1 MLDVY
6 GIKNCSTVKKALNW
20 LDQHNKAYRFHDYKK
35 TPATQEQLQRWAQE
49 VSWERLLN
57 KRGTT
62 WRRLSTEQQEAVV
75 DSASAI
81 AVLRENNSMIKRPL
95 IESPNGILLGFDD
108 QEYQSKL

>member
-20 LDQHNKAYRFHDYKK
+20 LDEHNKAYRFHDYKK
-35 TPATQEQLQRWAQE
+35 TPATHEQLQRWEQE